1 MFRGI
6 NLCGAEVN
14 TKLSEQHRTHLLY
27 KYSESI
33 IISFSIVVKL
43 ASNKA
48 GLFHELSM
56 SSTTFYNL
64 VITSLISFLVSWL
77 RKKA

>member
-1 MFRGI
+1 MWK
-6 NLCGAEVN
+6 VN
-14 TKLSEQHRTHLLY
+14 KQRVL
-27 KYSESI
+27 
-33 IISFSIVVKL
+33 
-43 ASNKA
+43 A